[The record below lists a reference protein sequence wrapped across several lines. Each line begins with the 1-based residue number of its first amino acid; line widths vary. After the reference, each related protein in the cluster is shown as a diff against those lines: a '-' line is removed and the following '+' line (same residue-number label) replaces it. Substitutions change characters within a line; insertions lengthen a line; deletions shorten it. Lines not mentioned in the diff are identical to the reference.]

1 LTPSPATFRDIFPE
15 EIGAVGFGPPR
26 QISLLFLSSGG
37 GKRAI
42 ALLIFLKIFFIL
54 EY

>member
-26 QISLLFLSSGG
+26 QISLLFSSSGG
-37 GKRAI
+37 ARSRIKKGN
-42 ALLIFLKIFFIL
+42 
-54 EY
+54 